1 MNPRRRHSH
10 TALYLAF
17 VAIALFVGGELLLF
31 ALSDSGKLFLARNG
45 VVLSRDEVTETLSG
59 TIGVTLRRM
68 GVPAGAQ
75 QIETVEGEHGALLRL
90 RVSLPPRASL
100 LQVNAA
106 LTDAVESRGGTVFD
120 AWEQL
125 DREVGTRV
133 TMDLGIGRV
142 HTHEVV
148 LVRGSGSDEAEIVR
162 IALILEGFARE
173 DSDSLATIALGL
185 GFEFSGAVLTNGDD
199 PKGWARRLLDGQRE
213 VVAHVPMEPMNY
225 PSRTPGEDAILVDM
239 SGGHV
244 RRLVRKHLDAAR
256 HPIAYLPYMG
266 AMALQDAEVMKNVM
280 RELKSEGVAYIEQAG
295 RTSSTGLDMAS
306 EEEVPFLRL
315 DGRIDVRTSDNRSAR
330 REISRMLNDIADTAR
345 RRGFASCLVRLDGS
359 TLSVLETEVPRLE
372 KQGVRFVPL
381 SFLLRPTA
389 L

>member
-1 MNPRRRHSH
+1 
-10 TALYLAF
+10 LYLALF
-17 VAIALFVGGELLLF
+17 ALALFVGGELLLF

-45 VVLSRDEVTETLSG
+45 VVLSREEVAESLSG
-59 TIGVTLRRM
+59 TISTTLRRM

-75 QIETVEGEHGALLRL
+75 QIESMEKDDGPRLRW

-106 LTDAVESRGGTVFD
+106 LTEAVEARGGKVFD

-133 TMDLGIGRV
+133 TLDLGIGRV

-148 LVRGSGSDEAEIVR
+148 LVRGSGSDDEEIVR
-162 IALILEGFARE
+162 IALIIEGFARE

-185 GFEFSGAVLTNGDD
+185 GFEYSGAVLTNGDD
-199 PKGWARRLLDGQRE
+199 PKGWAKRLTDAQRE
-213 VVAHVPMEPMNY
+213 IVAHVPMEPMNY
-225 PSRTPGEDAILVDM
+225 PSRNPGDDAILVDM

-244 RRLVRKHLDAAR
+244 RRTVRKHLGNAR
-256 HPIAYLPYMG
+256 DPVAYLPYMG
-266 AMALQDAEVMKNVM
+266 AMALQDADIMKNVM
-280 RELKSEGVAYIEQAG
+280 RELKGGDISYIEQAG

-306 EEEVPFLRL
+306 EADVPFLRL
-315 DGRIDVRTSDNRSAR
+315 DGSLDTRTSDNRRAR
-330 REISRMLNDIADTAR
+330 REISRKLNEIADTAR
-345 RRGFASCLVRLDGS
+345 RRGFASCSVRLNGRV
-359 TLSVLETEVPRLE
+359 LGVLEKEIPRLE

-381 SFLLRPTA
+381 SSLLRPTA